1 MPSAYT
7 ILFFILALVALATF
21 LVPAGSYR
29 FQEGVPVAGSYHT
42 LSQSPQ
48 GLGALLRASFTGFRE
63 AADICVFLLMVGGF
77 LGVVMKSGAVD
88 AALRRLI
95 RRLNGREQILIP
107 VLMCFLGLGGSS
119 FGMWEETMA
128 FFPLL
133 IPVFLAA
140 GYDALVGI
148 SVILL
153 GAGAG
158 VIASTVNPFATG
170 IASGFAGV
178 SLGEGL
184 GLRLLQWVLF
194 EGAAIVAVMR
204 YAAKVK
210 RPPPERE
217 GEASEQEAFSG
228 RQKAILWVFAG
239 TFLLMVYGVT
249 PLQEMG
255 LPLPTLGWWFPELS
269 ALFLVGAVA
278 AGLLDRQG
286 ETTLIETFLA
296 GAGELLGVAFLIGIS
311 RGVTVLMD
319 AGHITDTLLYWGEK
333 ALSGLGPVG
342 FILLVFLLYL
352 PLTVLIPS
360 TSGLAALTIPLAA
373 PLAGFAGVSGA
384 LVVTA
389 FQTAS
394 GIVNL
399 VTPTSAVVMG
409 ALTLGKVPYDRW
421 LRFSGTL
428 LAFDLLTSL
437 ALLTVSAA
445 MGG

>member
-1 MPSAYT
+1 
-7 ILFFILALVALATF
+7 
-21 LVPAGSYR
+21 
-29 FQEGVPVAGSYHT
+29 
-42 LSQSPQ
+42 
-48 GLGALLRASFTGFRE
+48 
-63 AADICVFLLMVGGF
+63 
-77 LGVVMKSGAVD
+77 
-88 AALRRLI
+88 
-95 RRLNGREQILIP
+95 
-107 VLMCFLGLGGSS
+107 
-119 FGMWEETMA
+119 MA

-194 EGAAIVAVMR
+194 EGAAIVTVMR

-210 RPPPERE
+210 RPPPEME
-217 GEASEQEAFSG
+217 GEAAEHETLSG
-228 RQKAILWVFAG
+228 RQKAILLVFAG

-249 PLQEMG
+249 PFEEMG

-269 ALFLVGAVA
+269 ALFLVGAVV

-319 AGHITDTLLYWGEK
+319 AGHITTGGRK
-333 ALSGLGPVG
+333 
-342 FILLVFLLYL
+342 
-352 PLTVLIPS
+352 PS
-360 TSGLAALTIPLAA
+360 PDWDLW
-373 PLAGFAGVSGA
+373 
-384 LVVTA
+384 
-389 FQTAS
+389 AS
-394 GIVNL
+394 SCWCSCSIC
-399 VTPTSAVVMG
+399 P
-409 ALTLGKVPYDRW
+409 
-421 LRFSGTL
+421 
-428 LAFDLLTSL
+428 
-437 ALLTVSAA
+437 
-445 MGG
+445 